1 MGGLYRQRWCVAT
14 ALLVPLLTLASPA
27 PLKIAAVAPAWAV
40 LWLLPWALVDGAFSG
55 AAAGLGLGLLLDSL
69 ALGGQLGAT
78 QIPALMLLG
87 WWWGRLGRRGPPIE
101 RSFNLGLLAL
111 LGTLLLDF
119 SLMVQF
125 FLQRWPQGS
134 RLAVH
139 GMAADQGVDPA
150 LFASS
155 AWMAA
160 DLGQAGLH
168 ILLAQTLLTALLAP
182 VLCSLQLLFWRQQI
196 GQARS

>member
-1 MGGLYRQRWCVAT
+1 MGTLHRQRWCVAT

-134 RLAVH
+134 RLAVS
-139 GMAADQGVDPA
+139 GVAADQGVDPA
-150 LFASS
+150 LFASP
-155 AWMAA
+155 AWLAA

-168 ILLAQTLLTALLAP
+168 ILLAQTLLTGLLAP